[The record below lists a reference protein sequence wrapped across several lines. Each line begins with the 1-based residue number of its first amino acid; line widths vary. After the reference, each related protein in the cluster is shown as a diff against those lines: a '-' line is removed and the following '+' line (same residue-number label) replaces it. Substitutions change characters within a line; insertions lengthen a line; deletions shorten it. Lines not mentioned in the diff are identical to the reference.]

1 MLTGV
6 TEHQYFCHDAVPTLL
21 GKHLVTV
28 SEVAKKL
35 LLGFHVPSAKP
46 ALPLPSLSLWT
57 GSFAG
62 SAAEALSLMDVFEHH
77 HIINSSV

>member
-1 MLTGV
+1 MKV
-6 TEHQYFCHDAVPTLL
+6 HQYFNHDAVHTIL
-21 GKHLVTV
+21 GKHLVMV

-35 LLGFHVPSAKP
+35 LLGFSVLSAKQ
-46 ALPLPSLSLWT
+46 ALLLPGLSLWA

-62 SAAEALSLMDVFEHH
+62 STAEALSLMDAFEHQ